1 MVRTA
6 MPGAVLLLL
15 VSGAG
20 FAQTKTQSPRFAKL
34 LSEYSAALED
44 LAQSASPSVV
54 QIVVKTLTTAGK
66 GESQRNGF
74 VSEQEATGSGVIV
87 AADGYIV
94 TNSHVVQNARSID
107 VRIFRSEERG
117 QDPHLHL
124 MPARL
129 IGLDRLADIAVV
141 KIEANDLPAL
151 SFVNSDNLKPGQLVL
166 AVGSPLGLQNSVT
179 NGVVSAV
186 ARQLN
191 PEIPMVFIQTD
202 APINPGNSGG
212 PLLDSEGR
220 IAGINTMIYSQS
232 GGNEGIG
239 FAIPSSL
246 VKDLYEKIRKD
257 GRIRRGAIGVIPETI
272 TPALGAALGLN
283 KDSGVILSDVTPRSA
298 AEVAGLQPGD
308 VVLSVDGKPMR
319 EERDLALA
327 VFGRSSGDVLS
338 MEIQRGQQR
347 MKKNVAVLDQTTEP
361 GKLEDLANYDASL
374 VRELG
379 ILAVTLDAKVTPI
392 LPNLRRL
399 SGVVVAAVPTEYAG
413 LNPGLVAGDVIYSLN
428 NHQIL
433 SLEELRNAL
442 KASKSGDPIALQ
454 VERFGQLIYVTAVPE

>member
-1 MVRTA
+1 

-44 LAQSASPSVV
+44 LAQFASPSVV
-54 QIVVKTLTTAGK
+54 QIVVKTLTPAGK
-66 GESQRNGF
+66 GESQRTGF

-94 TNSHVVQNARSID
+94 TNAHVVQNARGID
-107 VRIFRSEERG
+107 VRIFRSDERG

-151 SFVNSDNLKPGQLVL
+151 SFVNSDNLKQGQLVL

-212 PLLDSEGR
+212 PLLDSQGR

-239 FAIPSSL
+239 FAIPSNL

-319 EERDLALA
+319 EERDLAL
-327 VFGRSSGDVLS
+327 V
-338 MEIQRGQQR
+338 
-347 MKKNVAVLDQTTEP
+347 
-361 GKLEDLANYDASL
+361 
-374 VRELG
+374 
-379 ILAVTLDAKVTPI
+379 
-392 LPNLRRL
+392 
-399 SGVVVAAVPTEYAG
+399 
-413 LNPGLVAGDVIYSLN
+413 
-428 NHQIL
+428 
-433 SLEELRNAL
+433 
-442 KASKSGDPIALQ
+442 
-454 VERFGQLIYVTAVPE
+454 